1 MDGMTTAEGGPQ
13 MTEQERDDL
22 ALNTTTTQRIAL
34 RSRHSSRLVALLDER
49 EDLRGVYAMAD
60 YLDDAIRWST

>member
-1 MDGMTTAEGGPQ
+1 

-22 ALNTTTTQRIAL
+22 VLDRTVAQRSAL
-34 RSRHSSRLVALLDER
+34 RSRHASGLVALLEQR

>member
-1 MDGMTTAEGGPQ
+1 